1 MAAEIQFSVNNI
13 TEVTYNEI
21 TKKELESAT
30 YKFSNWKSPRLDKL
44 HNIWWNKLWTLHPKV
59 AIAFDTLTVQPESW
73 ADWLTTGQIKL
84 IAKKKSTR
92 NPSNYQPITC
102 LPVMYNILS
111 SIVTSRMPHHID
123 AKKIILNE
131 LKGKASNTYGSID
144 QLIINKKVMY
154 NLKLKQWNI
163 SAACIHY
170 KKSVWLCPS
179 RLDYRNP
186 KDPQIRSHNK
196 NVSQKN
202 NE

>member
-1 MAAEIQFSVNNI
+1 
-13 TEVTYNEI
+13 
-21 TKKELESAT
+21 
-30 YKFSNWKSPRLDKL
+30 
-44 HNIWWNKLWTLHPKV
+44 
-59 AIAFDTLTVQPESW
+59 
-73 ADWLTTGQIKL
+73 
-84 IAKKKSTR
+84 
-92 NPSNYQPITC
+92 
-102 LPVMYNILS
+102 MYNILS

-131 LKGKASNTYGSID
+131 LKGKASNTYGSTD